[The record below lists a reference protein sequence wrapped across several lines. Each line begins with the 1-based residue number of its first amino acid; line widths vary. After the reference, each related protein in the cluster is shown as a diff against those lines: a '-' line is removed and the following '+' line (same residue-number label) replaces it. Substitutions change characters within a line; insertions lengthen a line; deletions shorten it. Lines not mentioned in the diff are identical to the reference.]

1 MGTRDRWQA
10 LIVQVTAHLA
20 LVLYPREL
28 RQGIV
33 VAVVNLLT
41 AVQVLNVPRV
51 PASVGATTASAAL
64 ILVCVAVMQV
74 FAIIAVAVANRTASM
89 WISVDRG
96 NA

>member
-33 VAVVNLLT
+33 VAIVNLLT

-51 PASVGATTASAAL
+51 LQVRARPVMSLVILRAEIRKELSKIVTFELTPLPLAPPLRAL
-64 ILVCVAVMQV
+64 L
-74 FAIIAVAVANRTASM
+74 
-89 WISVDRG
+89 WY
-96 NA
+96 